1 MSFIKD
7 SCLEVTTALRHARAL
22 RRRGGPESEVRALLR
37 YARGHLDAI
46 IDDMRVEGITTL
58 NMGSPPIAAMEAA
71 LQAVERYLPAAGP
84 SRRASACD
92 ALAAPDSR
100 RSNGNRAGS
109 VDQARGHLGFLI
121 EMLHHRR

>member
-22 RRRGGPESEVRALLR
+22 RRRGSPESEVRALLQ

-58 NMGSPPIAAMEAA
+58 NMGSPTIAAMEAA
-71 LQAVERYLPAAGP
+71 LKAVESHSPSPETAMCISAGNTLAGP
-84 SRRASACD
+84 DPRRTGGEVASVV
-92 ALAAPDSR
+92 
-100 RSNGNRAGS
+100 G
-109 VDQARGHLGFLI
+109 QTRGHLGFLI